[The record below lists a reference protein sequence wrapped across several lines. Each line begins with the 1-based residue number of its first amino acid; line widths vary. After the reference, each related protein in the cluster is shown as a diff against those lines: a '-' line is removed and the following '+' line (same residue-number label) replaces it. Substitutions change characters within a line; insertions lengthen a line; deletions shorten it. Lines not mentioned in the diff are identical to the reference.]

1 MALKRTVPLF
11 LVAVVA
17 VALTTLQGA
26 DAATFPTVCTCH
38 DDPIRTNI
46 SCTKG
51 ISDDNSCAIANN
63 TQYLPFIT
71 RYVNMGGSKICAN

>member
-1 MALKRTVPLF
+1 NRVMALKRTVPLF

-38 DDPIRTNI
+38 YDPI
-46 SCTKG
+46 
-51 ISDDNSCAIANN
+51 
-63 TQYLPFIT
+63 
-71 RYVNMGGSKICAN
+71 MGSSKICAN